1 MFRDES
7 KKKRTCAVEKFEKSL
22 IFDVFYT
29 NWRCSHIE
37 IKIICQ
43 FGVSYFIII

>member
-7 KKKRTCAVEKFEKSL
+7 KKKRTCAVEKFENL

-29 NWRCSHIE
+29 NWKCSHIE

-43 FGVSYFIII
+43 FGVSCFIII